1 MSWQEELR
9 NLDEELASGRLSA
22 DDYRIRRDQVLSSAV
37 AYGDAPQQQVQQPGQ
52 QPPPA
57 GQQPPPATQHGQPPQ
72 QPGQASADSTQI
84 IAPVNPPQGGDGA
97 ERTQV
102 VPSWQQQQAQQPT
115 TDPNR
120 TQVVPPTTSAPG
132 GFPQQGQPS
141 PAVGFPQ
148 QGQQSPAGGFPQ
160 QHGYQH
166 QQPQQGWNAPEADPA
181 PPWGGSDFPPISP
194 VGSTEWVKQGPEL
207 FDDKPR
213 GKGKKV
219 AIIAIVAVLVLAGLG
234 VGGYFAF
241 FSGGGDPQADD
252 PATPPQSQSQAPPSS
267 TKQLTPQE
275 KLLERIPE
283 QSGTADPKSG
293 VLKLAEA
300 ASITGMEQGEIDLV
314 TAEGVKEVIYR
325 GSEKQP
331 DEAGPQKAKISITI
345 IPLSN
350 PGSAQDLV
358 SKLRQY
364 QNSHGFVHITDTVL
378 PGIPTKVNFHKK
390 VEGDSGDY
398 RGTWVSGNNIIRV
411 DILQNPLGG
420 GPGEAALSG
429 TYQRAVKQ
437 GLLENFPATN

>member
-37 AYGDAPQQQVQQPGQ
+37 AYGDAPQQPGQQPGTPQPPAGPQGQPQQQPGQ
-52 QPPPA
+52 P
-57 GQQPPPATQHGQPPQ
+57 
-72 QPGQASADSTQI
+72 SADSTQI
-84 IAPVNPPQGGDGA
+84 IAPVNQPPGDGA

-102 VPSWQQQQAQQPT
+102 VPAWQQQQAQQPA
-115 TDPNR
+115 DPNR
-120 TQVVPPTTSAPG
+120 TQVVPPVASPPG

-141 PAVGFPQ
+141 PA
-148 QGQQSPAGGFPQ
+148 GGFPQ
-160 QHGYQH
+160 QHGYQ
-166 QQPQQGWNAPEADPA
+166 QQPQQGWNAPEADAA

-213 GKGKKV
+213 GKGGKIAV
-219 AIIAIVAVLVLAGLG
+219 IAIVAVLVLGGLG
-234 VGGYFAF
+234 VGGYFL
-241 FSGGGDPQADD
+241 FSGGGDPQATD
-252 PATPPQSQSQAPPSS
+252 PNTPPQSQSQAPPPSS
-267 TKQLTPQE
+267 TKVLTPQE

-283 QSGTADPKSG
+283 QSGTPDPKSG
-293 VLKLAEA
+293 VIKVGEA

-331 DEAGPQKAKISITI
+331 DETGPQKAKISITI
-345 IPLSN
+345 IPMNN
-350 PGSAQDLV
+350 PGGAQDLV

-364 QNSHGFVHITDTVL
+364 QTSHGFVHITDTVL

-411 DILQNPLGG
+411 DVVQNPLGG

>member
-37 AYGDAPQQQVQQPGQ
+37 AYGDASQQQIPQP
-52 QPPPA
+52 
-57 GQQPPPATQHGQPPQ
+57 GQPPQ
-72 QPGQASADSTQI
+72 QAQPGQPSADSTQI
-84 IAPVNPPQGGDGA
+84 ISPVNQPQEGDNA

-102 VPSWQQQQAQQPT
+102 VPSWQQQQA
-115 TDPNR
+115 DPNR
-120 TQVVPPTTSAPG
+120 TQVVPPATSAPG
-132 GFPQQGQPS
+132 GFPQQGQHS
-141 PAVGFPQ
+141 PAGGFPQ
-148 QGQQSPAGGFPQ
+148 QGQASPAGGFPQ
-160 QHGYQH
+160 QHPQQHGYQQ
-166 QQPQQGWNAPEADPA
+166 QQPQQGWNTPESDAA

-213 GKGKKV
+213 GKGGK
-219 AIIAIVAVLVLAGLG
+219 IAVIVIVAVLVLGGLG

-241 FSGGGDPQADD
+241 SGDDDPQAGGETN
-252 PATPPQSQSQAPPSS
+252 PAQSQSQAPPSP
-267 TKQLTPQE
+267 TKPLTPEEQ
-275 KLLERIPE
+275 LLGKIPE
-283 QSGTADPKSG
+283 QPGNPDPKSG
-293 VLKLAEA
+293 VIEAVDA

-314 TAEGVKEVIYR
+314 TAGGVKEVIYR

-331 DEAGPQKAKISITI
+331 DETGPQKAKISITI
-345 IPLSN
+345 IPTTS
-350 PGSAQDLV
+350 PGSAQQLV

-364 QNSHGFVHITDTVL
+364 QSSHGFVHITDTVL

-411 DILQNPLGG
+411 DVVQNPLGG